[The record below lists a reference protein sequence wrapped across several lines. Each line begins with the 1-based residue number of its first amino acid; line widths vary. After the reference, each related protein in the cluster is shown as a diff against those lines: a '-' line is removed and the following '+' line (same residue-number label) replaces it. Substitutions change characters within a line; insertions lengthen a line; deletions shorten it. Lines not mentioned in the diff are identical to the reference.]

1 MTSTPQQAKPLPV
14 INGWRPLAA
23 DDQAAAARAEA
34 EQVLADARRQADATI
49 QRAQQEADHHLETA
63 KGLRARTLASADTEA
78 DRIREKAR
86 QETETKRARGK
97 AIDVWSLRGALAATI
112 GLTASGEFAL
122 AQLAG
127 WGAGLAWLLPVAID
141 VYVVQAFRRHRDV
154 PAALALMVLANAI
167 FHLADRGLFGVVRE
181 HGQVAL
187 SASGEPRPEWWLIVA
202 VAAIAPV
209 VMWRIHRLSAPARK
223 RESKTPSESPAR
235 PAKTRTPA
243 ARESA
248 PAGPRESCTRNNTT
262 RTHAARESKPK
273 APASKRES
281 SPKPAATGGI
291 ADEIDRLVAL
301 MRERGGADA
310 VGLSDAERI
319 VASTSQATAARRLKT
334 ARETYRNNA

>member
-1 MTSTPQQAKPLPV
+1 VTSTPQQAQPLPV

-34 EQVLADARRQADATI
+34 EQVLADARAQANQITRNA
-49 QRAQQEADHHLETA
+49 REEADTA
-63 KGLRARTLASADTEA
+63 AARTIDAAKKNADEIRDAARQDTE
-78 DRIREKAR
+78 KKTAR
-86 QETETKRARGK
+86 SK

-127 WGAGLAWLLPVAID
+127 WSQGLAWLLPAAVD

-167 FHLADRGLFGVVRE
+167 FHLADRGLFGVVKE

-223 RESKTPSESPAR
+223 RESTKGESSSPA
-235 PAKTRTPA
+235 AKTTRTPA
-243 ARESA
+243 RTTAAGEST
-248 PAGPRESCTRNNTT
+248 PTGPRESST
-262 RTHAARESKPK
+262 RTTPARPTPARESKPK
-273 APASKRES
+273 APKSKRDS
-281 SPKPAATGGI
+281 STKGGPAGDI
-291 ADEIDRLVAL
+291 AQEIEDLVAL

-310 VGLSDAERI
+310 VKLPDAERI

-334 ARETYRNNA
+334 ARETYRKTA